1 MIVVASSSQANGR
14 GLCASQMQGRGRS
27 AREEA
32 EDLGGRQRE
41 GSNDA
46 LSSAR
51 GFIASRR
58 AGGWGPRGET
68 PFSHRN
74 GMDLGGHLKLEA
86 LVVALLELCFCLGTH
101 I

>member
-1 MIVVASSSQANGR
+1 MTVVASCSQANER

-32 EDLGGRQRE
+32 EDLGGRQWE
-41 GSNDA
+41 GSNGA

-58 AGGWGPRGET
+58 AGGWEPSGET

-74 GMDLGGHLKLEA
+74 GMDLGGYLKLGA
-86 LVVALLELCFCLGTH
+86 LVGSC
-101 I
+101 